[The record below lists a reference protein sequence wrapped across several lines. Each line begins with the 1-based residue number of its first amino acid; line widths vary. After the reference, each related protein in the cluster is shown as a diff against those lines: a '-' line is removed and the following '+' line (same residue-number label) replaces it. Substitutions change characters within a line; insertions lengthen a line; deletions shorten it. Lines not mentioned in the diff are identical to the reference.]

1 MERQAL
7 VLALVQA
14 LVTITLLGCAAIGST
29 IYIQLG
35 ENHEHLEPKYEG
47 DKNNSTEYP
56 LLATGQEVT
65 EHIESGDDNDNS
77 TENLTF
83 ASVQKKNEH
92 NEPDDDDNDDSTQ
105 S

>member
-1 MERQAL
+1 M
-7 VLALVQA
+7 
-14 LVTITLLGCAAIGST
+14 AAFKNCRTQYLIF
-29 IYIQLG
+29 L
-35 ENHEHLEPKYEG
+35 ENYG
-47 DKNNSTEYP
+47 NP
-56 LLATGQEVT
+56 LLAKGHKVT